1 MAVLA
6 SYGDLLFNVQENGFR
21 RFRRR
26 STLGFGEHPK
36 LLGKPSLQN
45 VGDKLDELSFDFTFH
60 DALVDTQDAI
70 GQLRQ
75 IAKDKRPLPFVFGGH
90 YEGNFVLID
99 FSEVPRNIA
108 LQGDESRF
116 IVVDFRM
123 TLLESVDVNLRFEQP
138 NIATINPFQFVA

>member
-1 MAVLA
+1 MSVLA

-45 VGDKLDELSFDFTFH
+45 VGDELDELSFDFTFH

-99 FSEVPRNIA
+99 FSEVPRNKNGKGRLSLAICHSY
-108 LQGDESRF
+108 L
-116 IVVDFRM
+116 VVIM
-123 TLLESVDVNLRFEQP
+123 KVILC
-138 NIATINPFQFVA
+138 